1 LFHVGTQL
9 AVGKFT
15 DVALKA
21 GVVVVVAVV
30 VIVE

>member
-21 GVVVVVAVV
+21 GVVVAVV